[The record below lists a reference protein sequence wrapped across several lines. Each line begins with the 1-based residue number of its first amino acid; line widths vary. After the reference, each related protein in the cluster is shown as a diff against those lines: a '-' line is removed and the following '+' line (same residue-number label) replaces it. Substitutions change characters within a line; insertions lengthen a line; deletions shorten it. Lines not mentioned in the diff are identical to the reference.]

1 VDEATSVSHQESEA
15 TLTII
20 VDDITEQ
27 CDINSH
33 QMGNH
38 RVHLVDDPQLVNQ
51 SEDLP
56 KASSYTIQMVLSDD
70 QQPIATDIDS
80 CNMQKRCNNNN
91 KSDNHHQSLS
101 IDSVSQQFYKG
112 DGPRRYRTSFS
123 SSSMYHSPSS
133 DPSLDIRHYGTQR
146 VVIKKAHIPN
156 TSCSLHQYG
165 SILDLS
171 TH

>member
-1 VDEATSVSHQESEA
+1 
-15 TLTII
+15 
-20 VDDITEQ
+20 
-27 CDINSH
+27 
-33 QMGNH
+33 
-38 RVHLVDDPQLVNQ
+38 
-51 SEDLP
+51 
-56 KASSYTIQMVLSDD
+56 MVLSDD
-70 QQPIATDIDS
+70 QQPIADVDS

-91 KSDNHHQSLS
+91 KSDNYHQSLS
-101 IDSVSQQFYKG
+101 IDSVSQQLYKG
-112 DGPRRYRTSFS
+112 DGPRRYRTPFS